1 MDEFL
6 SLNSVF
12 IVFYYFTVS
21 VLVILIILEHRN
33 PGKAFAYIFLLL
45 LFPVVGLV
53 LYFIFGFHY
62 QKKVLYKRL
71 RNYHN
76 DFLKNIQ
83 LKRNLPKK
91 EFEGTLEKLS
101 DLFYNI
107 DRVQFS
113 ERNEVQILFNG
124 ESKFPVVLEE
134 LSKAKRFIYLDYYII
149 NNDDIGNEV
158 FNLLIGKAK
167 EGVIVKVL
175 YDDVGST
182 FSRKR
187 KEELRSAGIEIHS
200 YMPVL
205 FSQFAHKANY
215 RNHRKMMLID
225 GFTGFLG
232 GINISDKYINN
243 GSDKVYWR
251 DTHVMIKG
259 EATTEM
265 QFLFIN
271 DWFYATGKKV
281 SPVLDVDFS
290 SIQEKTY
297 ACVLGSEY
305 GSNFETIME
314 AFLGLISLAKKE
326 IIITTPYFVPPVTI
340 LQLLKIKA
348 KCGIKVKLLLPRKPD
363 IKTAFFASHSY
374 ISEMI
379 ESGVEVYAYTKGM
392 MHAKTMVIDKKICTI
407 GSTNFDQRSF
417 SLNSEV
423 NAFFINRDLSK
434 KLVEQFNKDMKNA
447 YLIDLTSLKNRPW
460 YKKGISAAARLLAPI
475 L

>member
-1 MDEFL
+1 M
-6 SLNSVF
+6 NSVF
-12 IVFYYFTVS
+12 IIFYYLAVS
-21 VLVILIILEHRN
+21 VLVVVIILEHRN

-45 LFPVVGLV
+45 LFPVIGLI

-76 DFLKNIQ
+76 DFLKTIDA
-83 LKRNLPKK
+83 KRKFPKK

-101 DLFYNI
+101 ELFYNI

-113 ERNEVQILFNG
+113 EKNEVQILFNG
-124 ESKFPVVLEE
+124 EKKFPVVLEE
-134 LSKAKRFIYLDYYII
+134 IEKAKEFIYLDYYII
-149 NNDDIGNEV
+149 NDDNIGNDI
-158 FNLLIGKAK
+158 FDLLLKKSK
-167 EGVIVKVL
+167 EGLKVKVL
-175 YDDVGST
+175 YDDVGS
-182 FSRKR
+182 SIKRKR
-187 KEELRSAGIEIHS
+187 KTELRSAGIEIHA

-215 RNHRKMMLID
+215 RNHRKIIIID

-232 GINISDKYINN
+232 GINISDVYIN
-243 GSDKVYWR
+243 SDANKLFWR

-259 EATTEM
+259 EATIEL

-281 SPVLDVDFS
+281 SPVLDINFS
-290 SIQEKTY
+290 AIKQKTY

-314 AFLGLISLAKKE
+314 AFVGLISLAKKE
-326 IIITTPYFVPPVTI
+326 IVINTPYFVPPVTI

-348 KCGIKVKLLLPRKPD
+348 KCGIKIKLLVPRKPD
-363 IKTAFFASHSY
+363 IKTAFYASYSY
-374 ISEMI
+374 ILELI

-407 GSTNFDQRSF
+407 GTSNFDHRSF

-423 NAFFINRDLSK
+423 NAFFIDEDLCIE
-434 KLVEQFNKDMKNA
+434 LLQQFEEDVKNA
-447 YLIDLTSLKNRPW
+447 YLIDLKSLKNRPW

>member
-45 LFPVVGLV
+45 LFPVVGLI
-53 LYFIFGFHY
+53 LYFVFGFHY

-76 DFLKNIQ
+76 DFLKTIE
-83 LKRNLPKK
+83 LKRDLPKK

-101 DLFYNI
+101 DLFYSL

-113 ERNEVQILFNG
+113 ERNQVQILFNG
-124 ESKFPVVLEE
+124 ENKFPAVLEE
-134 LSKAKRFIYLDYYII
+134 IEKAKKFIYLDYYII
-149 NNDDIGNEV
+149 NDDHIGNTI
-158 FNLLIGKAK
+158 FDLLLKKSK
-167 EGVIVKVL
+167 EGVVVKVL
-175 YDDVGST
+175 YDGVGST
-182 FSRKR
+182 FSRK
-187 KEELRSAGIEIHS
+187 KKAELRSAGIEIHS

-205 FSQFAHKANY
+205 FSKFAHKANY

-232 GINISDKYINN
+232 GINIADKYINTS
-243 GSDKVYWR
+243 SDKVFWR

-290 SIQEKTY
+290 SIQVKTY

-305 GSNFETIME
+305 SANFETIME

-326 IIITTPYFVPPVTI
+326 IIIATPYFVPPVAI
-340 LQLLKIKA
+340 QQLLKIKA
-348 KCGIKVKLLLPRKPD
+348 KCGIKVKLLVPRKPD
-363 IKTAFFASHSY
+363 IKTAFFASQSY

-392 MHAKTMVIDKKICTI
+392 MHAKTMVIDRKICTI
-407 GSTNFDQRSF
+407 GSTNFDHRSF

-423 NAFFINRDLSK
+423 NAFFIDRQLSK
-434 KLVEQFNKDMKNA
+434 KLVDQWNMDIKNA
-447 YLIDLTSLKNRPW
+447 YLVNLSSLKNRPW